1 MASGPFLKGDNKN
14 AYRTEI
20 SDYFGF
26 AERKEKCYG
35 DRTER
40 DFRHIRVYG
49 KKTVSYTHLTLPT
62 KA

>member
-49 KKTVSYTHLTLPT
+49 KKRYYCTS
-62 KA
+62 